1 MMFDELSLLVLI
13 TTHEPFV
20 LFSLCCAVAEGS
32 DRGALV
38 GAWNPTRVNLLHY
51 QNKFMHRYRTLTT
64 KMQLMYQG
72 SKSQSCLLILK
83 ICKWYRGVKWVEN
96 LIENLSCTQ
105 PSKDKLFDSKDTGPS
120 NQGRTRSKPTGTW
133 RKCVSLPRGW
143 SAFPMQETSS
153 CVHAQS
159 QPNCRSTSALYY
171 CSSFSSAAQAKSWSK
186 VAW

>member
-133 RKCVSLPRGW
+133 RKCVSLQEADQP
-143 SAFPMQETSS
+143 FPCKKPPPVCT
-153 CVHAQS
+153 HRAS
-159 QPNCRSTSALYY
+159 QIVDQRLLCTTALL
-171 CSSFSSAAQAKSWSK
+171 FPLQHRLKADLK
-186 VAW
+186 